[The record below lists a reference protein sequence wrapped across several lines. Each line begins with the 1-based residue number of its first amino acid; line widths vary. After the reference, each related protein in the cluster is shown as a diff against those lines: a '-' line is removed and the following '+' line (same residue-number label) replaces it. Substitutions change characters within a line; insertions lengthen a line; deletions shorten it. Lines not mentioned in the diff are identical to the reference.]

1 MYQIA
6 VKVKGLAPV
15 AFNRPS
21 DTLRTEIAEGK
32 GGGRRTEEESFT
44 EAEARI
50 YTNGQGVF
58 MPSRWFKKC
67 MLQGASLSKIKYK
80 GTGIGQY
87 LDGAVLIQ
95 EREILVG
102 KESYEFMYG
111 RWGRVPPRTGALV
124 WLQTP
129 ALNEGWE
136 AAFTFVVFDNAVSPS
151 YVQAALATGGAY
163 KGVGN
168 NRPEFGRFEVTEFEV
183 KDYEAPDP
191 NEEDD
196 EEDDN
201 ESEA

>member
-1 MYQIA
+1 MYQIK
-6 VKVKGLAPV
+6 VKVKGLSPV
-15 AFNRPS
+15 AFNKPS
-21 DTLRTEIAEGK
+21 DTLRTDIATGK
-32 GGGRRTEEESFT
+32 GGGRRTEAEAFT
-44 EAEARI
+44 EAEARL
-50 YTNGQGVF
+50 YTNGHGVF

-67 MLQGASLSKIKYK
+67 MIQGASLSKIKYK

-102 KESYEFMYG
+102 QESYDFMYG

-136 AAFTFVVFDNAVSPS
+136 VGFTFVVFDNAVSPD
-151 YVQAALATGGAY
+151 YVHSSLSTGGAY

-168 NRPEFGRFEVTEFEV
+168 ARPEFGRFEVIGWEV
-183 KDYEAPDP
+183 EDYEIPEE
-191 NEEDD
+191 EEDD
-196 EEDDN
+196 ENEDED
-201 ESEA
+201 